1 MSRDWNTYIYR
12 CPTKRCASYKTKIKY
27 WNLDPEEKR
36 ACISRIIWNDG
47 HGEWSRAWYWFT
59 KEDTWR
65 IGAVYYGFK

>member
-1 MSRDWNTYIYR
+1 MSIDWNTYTYR

-36 ACISRIIWNDG
+36 ACIPRIIWNDG
-47 HGEWSRAWYWFT
+47 HCEWSRWYWFT
-59 KEDTWR
+59 KEDTWK

>member
-1 MSRDWNTYIYR
+1 MTRDWNTYVYR
-12 CPTKRCASYKTKIKY
+12 CPTKRCASYKIKIKY

-36 ACISRIIWNDG
+36 ACIPRIIWNDG
-47 HGEWSRAWYWFT
+47 HGEWSRWYWFT